1 MSRCPRQCSAR
12 RCTSASRRAVKPTLP
27 TRCSR
32 RCATSS
38 AATSNGVPR
47 SDHHPDDC
55 HPVAMAEAPPA
66 DAFVF
71 FGATGD
77 LAYKQI
83 FPALQGL
90 VRRGQLDMP
99 VVGVAKAGWGL
110 DQLVE
115 RARASLTEHGGVDP
129 AAFEQLRRRLQ
140 YIDGDYRDPT
150 TFQQVHAA
158 LAGAQRPLHYLAI

>member
-66 DAFVF
+66 DALVF

-90 VRRGQLDMP
+90 VRHEGLDVP
-99 VVGVAKAGWGL
+99 IVGVAKSGWGL
-110 DQLVE
+110 DQF
-115 RARASLTEHGGVDP
+115 RARARDSLIHHGSFDE
-129 AAFEQLRRRLQ
+129 AAFARLLELLN
-140 YIDGDYRDPT
+140 YVDGDYND
-150 TFQQVHAA
+150 
-158 LAGAQRPLHYLAI
+158 QR